1 MYTNIFTFIAALS
14 LFSFF
19 EVPKGEPGP
28 VTELIFALIVSY
40 LLFFI
45 LCRKAFQQPDTEKTI
60 KTGLFSVL
68 SKSLTPNS
76 YQPVHNGRTLFL
88 QRACLCF

>member
-45 LCRKAFQQPDTEKTI
+45 LCRKAFQQPDTEKPSNRS
-60 KTGLFSVL
+60 FSVL
-68 SKSLTPNS
+68 SKASRP
-76 YQPVHNGRTLFL
+76 TLISRYTMVALFFYSVL
-88 QRACLCF
+88 VFVLI